1 MGENMKVRYDP
12 DADILYLGFKD
23 AEVEN
28 VVDVDDDAYLEYD
41 KDGEV
46 VGIEIHRVRDLIFLE
61 LLKYLLKAKEIS
73 KHL

>member
-28 VVDVDDDAYLEYD
+28 VVDVDDDVYLEYD
-41 KDGEV
+41 KNGEV
-46 VGIEIHRVRDLIFLE
+46 VGIEIHRVRDLIFPE